1 MFLSGKKAIL
11 FIGKTD
17 YYVPNEKSHEYINIP
32 TEYFTKNYTYVVIA
46 LDNNVPCGIM
56 CGFKNKKSV
65 YMLCHF
71 YDPLSCKNYINNGLY
86 YSFIELCKQK
96 HIESICFGSSDIH
109 DSGLIHFKDYYSTEK
124 KIYFSLIV
132 PSANLF

>member
-1 MFLSGKKAIL
+1 MENYIMTDTNTFYLLST
-11 FIGKTD
+11 F
-17 YYVPNEKSHEYINIP
+17 
-32 TEYFTKNYTYVVIA
+32 
-46 LDNNVPCGIM
+46 DNNDCKSIFNLFSEDEFTVIYT
-56 CGFKNKKSV
+56 KEIESV
-65 YMLCHF
+65 YMLCHL
-71 YDPLSCKNYINNGLY
+71 YDPLFCKNYINNGLY